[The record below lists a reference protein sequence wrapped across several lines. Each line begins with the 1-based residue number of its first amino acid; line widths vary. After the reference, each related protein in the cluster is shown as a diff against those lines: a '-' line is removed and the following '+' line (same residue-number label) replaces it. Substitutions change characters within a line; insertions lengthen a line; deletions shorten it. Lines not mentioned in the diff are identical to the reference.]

1 MSGLETGREKAVRE
15 RERPVNRKKLPRISF
30 GKRLALAPAAVL
42 AALAVVSGP
51 AKAQDAVEQFYRSK
65 NTIDVII
72 GFTVGGGYDAYAR
85 LLARYLG
92 DQIPGKPKLVPKN
105 MTGAG
110 SRIAA
115 AYVHSVAPK
124 DGTVL
129 GIADQSIALEQALGD
144 SGVKFDSRELIYIGN
159 PIVENNVVSTW
170 YTSPVKTIEDARKVE
185 STMGATGYNTSAQY
199 PQVLNSMV
207 GTKFKII
214 LGYPGGNEVNLAME
228 KGEVAGRGSNSWAS
242 WKATRPDWIR
252 DKKVYLLVQV
262 GLKRASDLPD
272 VPLMTDLAA
281 NDLDRQ
287 AMRLL
292 SAPTVIGR
300 PFFTS
305 PQVPAERVKALRA
318 AFEATMKLPAFLEDA
333 RKMNLDINP
342 VSGEEVQKVVA
353 DIIDAPKPVKDRLA
367 SVLALIERE
376 RSK

>member
-1 MSGLETGREKAVRE
+1 M
-15 RERPVNRKKLPRISF
+15 NRNELPRISF
-30 GKRLALAPAAVL
+30 GKRSAKRSGWATVGLL
-42 AALAVVSGP
+42 AAFAAAGSP
-51 AKAQDAVEQFYRSK
+51 ARAQDAVEQFYRSK
-65 NTIDVII
+65 NNIDLII

-115 AYVHSVAPK
+115 AYIHGVAPK
-124 DGTVL
+124 DGTAL

-170 YTSPVKTIEDARKVE
+170 YTSPIKTIEDARKVE

-199 PQVLNSMV
+199 PQVLNTMV

-252 DKKVYLLVQV
+252 DKKINLLVQV
-262 GLKRASDLPD
+262 GLKKASDLPD
-272 VPLMTDLAA
+272 VPLMMDLAT
-281 NDLDRQ
+281 NDIDRQ

-333 RKMNLDINP
+333 QKMNLDINP